1 MTTSPHKVKSNAL
14 PKKPSKL
21 IRLALADLTRVE
33 RSKKRYV
40 VDMEHYHWPNYDPC
54 VIKDKC
60 SVCFAGAVMAKTLDA
75 DPKIFHLPSEYP
87 SKVCSQLGALDQFR
101 QGHVLAGLALL
112 GIDKPE
118 GIGSTRTVFPHKC
131 DPAEFKADMH
141 KLANH
146 LESLKL

>member
-1 MTTSPHKVKSNAL
+1 MTTSPHKIKNTAL
-14 PKKPSKL
+14 PRKPSKL

-33 RSKKRYV
+33 RSKKYV
-40 VDMEHYHWPNYDPC
+40 VDMDHFHFPNFDPDR
-54 VIKDKC
+54 VTC

-75 DPKIFHLPSEYP
+75 NPKIFHLPSEYP
-87 SKVCSQLGALDQFR
+87 PKVRDQLAALDQFR
-101 QGHVLAGLALL
+101 QGKVADGLLYL
-112 GIDKPE
+112 GIAKPQ
-118 GIGSTRTVFPHKC
+118 GIGSTRTVFPHES